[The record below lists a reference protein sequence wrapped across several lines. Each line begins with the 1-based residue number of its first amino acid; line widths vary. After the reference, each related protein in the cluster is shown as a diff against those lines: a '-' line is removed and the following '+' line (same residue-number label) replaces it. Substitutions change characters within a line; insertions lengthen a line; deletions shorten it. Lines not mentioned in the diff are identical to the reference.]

1 MSGHDSSERVR
12 FLREAIAGIEQAGP
26 GVAAARVRSVPMGAP
41 EQAGF
46 SFDRAL
52 GGLATGALYE
62 VAPARMSDLAAAGG
76 FALGLAVRFAAS
88 APGAIVWVSDEF
100 SAHENGAPYAPGLAR
115 HGLDPARVVFVRT
128 AGGQD
133 LLWAL
138 EEAARCKGNAAVL
151 ADLWGAARLF
161 DLVAARR
168 VTQAARTSGT
178 PAILIHPPSSF
189 RGAMAQNG
197 ARMRF
202 EVRSRPSVA
211 PAQDLRP
218 VPGAAHWGVRFA
230 KPGVEA
236 GRVRGLDTELVRT
249 IIWEHENG
257 FFRDALS
264 LAVPAASGARTSA
277 RIQSAWLPSA

>member
-1 MSGHDSSERVR
+1 MSGRDSSERVR
-12 FLREAIAGIEQAGP
+12 FLRQAIADIEQSGQGACS
-26 GVAAARVRSVPMGAP
+26 ARVRHVPMGSP

-62 VAPARMSDLAAAGG
+62 VAPSRMSDLAAAGG
-76 FALGLAVRFAAS
+76 FALGLAARFAAS
-88 APGAIVWVSDEF
+88 APGAILWVSDEF
-100 SAHENGAPYAPGLAR
+100 SAHENGSPYAPGLAR

-138 EEAARCKGNAAVL
+138 EEAARCKGNAAVV

-168 VTQAARTSGT
+168 ITQAARASGAPT
-178 PAILIHPPSSF
+178 ILIHPPASF

-202 EVRSRPSVA
+202 EVTSRPSVLPSQA
-211 PAQDLRP
+211 PRP

-236 GRVRGLDTELVRT
+236 GRLRGLDTELVRT

-264 LAVPAASGARTSA
+264 LALPAASGARTAAQANSA
-277 RIQSAWLPSA
+277 